1 MLVCLF
7 FLSQVFEQYQNIIF
21 KTDINWVRYRWRV
34 INCELQYNFYADI
47 IEIIIHNI
55 SDKMISWQIMIKCNG
70 KYQVWKWLLSAYKFF
85 LKADMGIKKIPRL
98 FKLCFIW
105 TFDIAMCF
113 ITNLEMDSL
122 KRIGEQTCFFSNND
136 RLLQICFEHLTLR
149 YVLSQIWI
157 MEILKRIGEDTCP
170 FQMMIGCYLDIW
182 HSDVF
187 YYKFG

>member
-1 MLVCLF
+1 
-7 FLSQVFEQYQNIIF
+7 
-21 KTDINWVRYRWRV
+21 
-34 INCELQYNFYADI
+34 
-47 IEIIIHNI
+47 
-55 SDKMISWQIMIKCNG
+55 
-70 KYQVWKWLLSAYKFF
+70 
-85 LKADMGIKKIPRL
+85 MGIKKIPRL

-170 FQMMIGCYLDIW
+170 FQMMIGCYWTVCFIWTFDIAMFFITNLDNGKFEENW
-182 HSDVF
+182 RGDVPISSYRHVLLGHLTLQYVLSQVWIMESLKRIGEETCLF
-187 YYKFG
+187 KKNKCGYRELL